1 MAKTYITIGK
11 EYQSA
16 FDSICVLFENGC
28 IDKSIIERVDS
39 AHTRIETSEF
49 VFSYDDTSAYIR
61 TEEVIG
67 MTKEGAT
74 WFKAFRGGEMNNDM
88 AAWHNFIES
97 VSRNYHKNYSLF
109 ECEYEKESLSE
120 GDLIKFSRIGE
131 DFMSVFY
138 PDMHAVSVAELV
150 GEASVEDV
158 FVITLRVSL
167 SGGTGESKPVLAKAF
182 FRKNRDRFKPITAQE
197 AEKMD
202 DFLDSIIEN
211 RTGEGVLGTDSAMI
225 DRSLEALEM
234 LVSDGEAF
242 SKSIMIDEKS
252 DCDAVNAMV
261 KSGPNEHVTL
271 ECTEIKPLSIS
282 HIRWSNNCFVI
293 ANEGKPVF
301 NMIVSVDGK
310 ITVNCVGCDA
320 LPVVDGSEITLN
332 DGKRVILD
340 AEKKN
345 FGLTDKEIT
354 AIRKNS
360 AVAEHYTTIT
370 CFETKRRTGINCT
383 RYLCKNNALNL
394 GTKEEPEYKCKDC
407 PYPESVYVYPDG
419 RRALTKNLVYALD
432 KMEMVDKK
440 ETFTCSSCHRSFTLD
455 SAQRAVR
462 GGKGL
467 CSFCS
472 SALRQA
478 QSEEPSAD
486 KDYALYKRYAQMLP
500 VGIRLKTKASR
511 KSAFE
516 REDIILFVM
525 GEKRFIVKKTDI
537 KDTGALKSP
546 VEIE

>member
-61 TEEVIG
+61 TEQEIG
-67 MTKEGAT
+67 MTKKGAT
-74 WFKAFRGGEMNNDM
+74 WFDVFRGGETNNEM

-97 VSRNYHKNYSLF
+97 VSRDYHKNYSLF
-109 ECEYEKESLSE
+109 ECEYEKEALTE
-120 GDLIKFSRIGE
+120 RELAKFIRIGE
-131 DFMSVFY
+131 DFMRVFY
-138 PDMHAVSVAELV
+138 PEMHSISIAELV
-150 GEASVEDV
+150 GEAATEDV
-158 FVITLRVSL
+158 YVINLRVSL
-167 SGGTGESKPVLAKAF
+167 SSGTGESKPVLAKAF
-182 FRKNRDRFKPITAQE
+182 FRRSNDKFKPITSAE

-211 RTGEGVLGTDSAMI
+211 RDGAGVLGTDSSMI
-225 DRSLEALEM
+225 DQSLEALEM
-234 LVSDGEAF
+234 LISD
-242 SKSIMIDEKS
+242 SKTFTKCVMIDEKC

-282 HIRWSNNCFVI
+282 HVRWSNNCFVI

-301 NMIVSVDGK
+301 NMVVSVDGK
-310 ITVNCVGCDA
+310 ITVNCVGCGAVSIVDSGEIVTGGGKKILLNTDA
-320 LPVVDGSEITLN
+320 
-332 DGKRVILD
+332 
-340 AEKKN
+340 KN
-345 FGLTDKEIT
+345 FGLTDKEILE
-354 AIRKNS
+354 IKKNS
-360 AVAEHYTTIT
+360 EIAQHYMPIT
-370 CFETKRRTGINCT
+370 CSETKRRTGFSCT
-383 RYLCKNNALNL
+383 KYLCKNNAINL
-394 GTKEEPEYKCKDC
+394 GEQENPDYRCKDC
-407 PYPESVYVYPDG
+407 PFPESVYTYPDG

-440 ETFTCSSCHRSFTLD
+440 ETFTCSSCKRSFTLD
-455 SAQRAVR
+455 SAQTGVR

-467 CSFCS
+467 CSFCAS
-472 SALRQA
+472 VLRQS
-478 QSEEPSAD
+478 QSLEPTAE

-500 VGIRLKTKASR
+500 VGVRLKTKASR

-516 REDIILFVM
+516 REDVILFVM
-525 GEKRFIVKKTDI
+525 GEKRFMVKKTDV
-537 KDTGALKSP
+537 KNAGTLKSP